1 MATTTRN
8 LTKAKAVAAYKALVK
23 AYADQGVVAHEPV
36 VQDGQ
41 RWPDGP
47 VLCRDFELWS
57 GPTRWAIVWEGGP
70 YDWAIE
76 ASSTQFADDRGG
88 LPEGVFVEPI
98 VGWALGLYP
107 A

>member
-1 MATTTRN
+1 MAITTRN
-8 LTKAKAVAAYKALVK
+8 LTKAQAVAAYKALVK
-23 AYADQGVVAHEPV
+23 AYADQGVVEHPPV
-36 VQDGQ
+36 AQDGQ

-70 YDWAIE
+70 EEWALSATAMQSYDTLI
-76 ASSTQFADDRGG
+76 TFPD
-88 LPEGVFVEPI
+88 GVFVEPI